1 MSNGGYNRTLVI
13 DYCWNRKTETLHMT
27 YHSTAALM
35 RMKLVLTEKYQRRGF
50 TLIELLVVIAII
62 GILVGLL
69 LPAVQS
75 ARESARRIACVN
87 NLHQIGV
94 ALHLYENARGE
105 FPVGWQPGGALKAE
119 WGWTAAILPML
130 EESVLYD
137 SLKVSSITLR
147 DAIGDSTI
155 RPLLSTSLSLFRCP
169 SDITPATLPWGVHNS
184 YGPEYNR
191 RFDCDNCPAGFEP
204 ATSNYVGNGGL
215 NDPRPVDSNNGNG
228 FLWAENAVRHSDIT
242 DGLTNTF
249 AAGERHERCRAATW
263 IGVRNPPGPDMWGS
277 YWLRARVSVKLND
290 PRPIRETNTCTEGFS
305 SAHPGG
311 GNFLYCDGS
320 VQSLNDSISFSNGGV
335 TFNNNN
341 PTYEAAQLGV
351 YQRLGIRNDGVA
363 TTTP

>member
-1 MSNGGYNRTLVI
+1 MNTLTADSNTLSQNNV
-13 DYCWNRKTETLHMT
+13 TT
-27 YHSTAALM
+27 
-35 RMKLVLTEKYQRRGF
+35 KLSRQAF

-62 GILVGLL
+62 GVLVGLL

-75 ARESARRIACVN
+75 ARESGRRVACVN

-94 ALHLYENARGE
+94 ALHVYENARRE
-105 FPVGWQPGGALKAE
+105 FPVGWQPGGNTQAE
-119 WGWTAAILPML
+119 WGWTAEILPML
-130 EESVLYD
+130 EQSVLYD

-147 DAIGDSTI
+147 DAIGDPTI
-155 RPLLSTSLSLFRCP
+155 RPLLSTSIGLFRCP
-169 SDITPATLPWGVHNS
+169 SDITPETLSWGEHES
-184 YGPEYNR
+184 YGPQYDR
-191 RFDCDNCPAGFEP
+191 RFNCDNCPEGFEP

-215 NDPRPVDSNNGNG
+215 NDPNPVDSANGNG
-228 FLWAENAVRHSDIT
+228 FIWAENPVRHSDIT

-249 AAGERHERCRAATW
+249 AAGERHDRCRAATW

-277 YWLRARVSVKLND
+277 YWVRARVSVKLND
-290 PRPIRETNTCTEGFS
+290 PRPIKSTNTCTEGFS

-335 TFNNNN
+335 TFNNNT
-341 PTYEAAQLGV
+341 PTYEASQLGV

>member
-1 MSNGGYNRTLVI
+1 LRT
-13 DYCWNRKTETLHMT
+13 
-27 YHSTAALM
+27 STPAPIAL
-35 RMKLVLTEKYQRRGF
+35 LQNTVATIEKRRAF

-75 ARESARRIACVN
+75 ARESSRRVACVN

-105 FPVGWQPGGALKAE
+105 FPVGWQPGGSRKAE
-119 WGWTAAILPML
+119 WGWPAQILPMF
-130 EESVLYD
+130 ERAALYD
-137 SLKVSSITLR
+137 SLNVSNATLR
-147 DAIGDSTI
+147 DAIGDPSI
-155 RPLLSTSLSLFRCP
+155 RPLLTTTISIFRCP
-169 SDITPATLPWGVHNS
+169 SDLTPPTLPGGDS
-184 YGPEYNR
+184 KGPQYNR
-191 RFDCDNCPAGFEP
+191 LFDCDNCPSDFEP

-215 NDPRPVDSNNGNG
+215 NDPMPVIGSNGNG
-228 FLWAENAVRHSDIT
+228 FLWAETPVRHSDIT
-242 DGLTNTF
+242 DGLTQTF
-249 AAGERHERCRAATW
+249 AVGERHDRCRSATW

-277 YWLRARVSVKLND
+277 YWVRARVSVKLND
-290 PRPIRETNTCTEGFS
+290 PRPIKPTNSCTEGFS

-320 VQSLNDSISFSNGGV
+320 VQSLNDNISFSNGGA
-335 TFNNNN
+335 TFNNNT
-341 PTYEAAQLGV
+341 PTYVPTQLGV